1 MKQKRGSRMNQEIKV
16 IEGGITA
23 AQGFEAAGVE
33 AGVKYKNRKD
43 MALIYSQ
50 VPCLAAGTFTTN
62 VVKAAPVIWDKQIVE
77 TSEYVQAVVVNSGIA
92 NACTGSQGMDACRAE
107 AAAAAKLLQIPETSV
122 LIGSTGVIGMQ
133 MPVDRLTSGIEKLVA
148 AKADTQEAG
157 LEAAK
162 AIMTTDTVHK
172 QIAVEFEV
180 GGKKAV
186 MGAMCK
192 GSGMIHPNMCT
203 MLGYITT
210 DVKISKALLQKALSA
225 AVVDSFNMISVDGD
239 TSTNDTLLIL
249 ANGLAGNA
257 EICEEGEDYKVF
269 CSALEYVTVYL
280 ARKMA
285 GDGEGATCLF
295 ETKVVNAASKQDA
308 RILAK
313 SVICSSLSKAA
324 IFGHDCNFGRF
335 LCALGYSG
343 VQFDPDRVDLFFE
356 GNGKRI
362 QVFGEGR
369 PMDYSEEEAT
379 QLLSAPEV
387 TVYVDMHSG
396 DGEATAWGCDLSYDY
411 VKINADYRS

>member
-1 MKQKRGSRMNQEIKV
+1 MKQ

-23 AQGFEAAGVE
+23 AKGFEAAGVE
-33 AGVKYKNRKD
+33 AGVKYQNRKD
-43 MALIYSQ
+43 MALVYSQ
-50 VPCLAAGTFTTN
+50 APCVVAGTFTTN
-62 VVKAAPVIWDKQIVE
+62 VVKAAPVMWDKKIVE
-77 TSEYVQAVVVNSGIA
+77 ESPFAQAVVVNSGIA
-92 NACTGSQGMDACRAE
+92 NACTGKQGMDACEAE
-107 AAAAAKLLQIPETSV
+107 AKCAAKLLNIPDSAV

-133 MPVDRLTSGIEKLVA
+133 MPVDRLTAGIEKLVA
-148 AKADTQEAG
+148 AKAATLDAG

-172 QIAVEFEV
+172 QIAVVFEV

-210 DVKISKALLQKALSA
+210 DAKISKEMLKKAVSA

-239 TSTNDTLLIL
+239 TSTNDTLLVM
-249 ANGLAGNA
+249 ANGLAENA
-257 EICEEGEDYKVF
+257 EINAENEDYKAF
-269 CSALEYVTVYL
+269 YEALEFVTKYL
-280 ARKMA
+280 AKKMA

-295 ETKVVNAASKQDA
+295 ETKVVNAKSKEDA

-313 SVICSSLSKAA
+313 SVICSS
-324 IFGHDCNFGRF
+324 GHDCNFGRF

-343 VQFDPDRVDLFFE
+343 VDFDPDKVDLFFE
-356 GNGKRI
+356 GDGNRI
-362 QVFGEGR
+362 QVFGDGAPKE
-369 PMDYSEEEAT
+369 YSEEEAT
-379 QLLSAPEV
+379 KVLSAPEV
-387 TVYVDMHSG
+387 TVYVDMHAGNS
-396 DGEATAWGCDLSYDY
+396 EACAWGCDLSYDY

>member
-1 MKQKRGSRMNQEIKV
+1 MKQ

-23 AQGFEAAGVE
+23 AKGFEAAGVE

-43 MALIYSQ
+43 MAMIYSAA
-50 VPCLAAGTFTTN
+50 PCKAAGTFTTN
-62 VVKAAPVIWDKQIVE
+62 VVKAAPVLWDKKIVE
-77 TSEYVQAVVVNSGIA
+77 DSPFAQAVIVNSGIA
-92 NACTGSQGMDACRAE
+92 NACTGKLGMDACEAE
-107 AAAAAKLLQIPETSV
+107 ASCAAKLLNIPKEAV

-133 MPVDRLTSGIEKLVA
+133 MPVDKLCAGIEKLAA
-148 AKADTQEAG
+148 AKAGTPEAG

-172 QIAVEFEV
+172 QVAVEFEV
-180 GGKKAV
+180 GGKRAV

-210 DVKISKALLQKALSA
+210 DVNISKELLQKALSA
-225 AVVDSFNMISVDGD
+225 AVEDSFNMISVDGD
-239 TSTNDTLLIL
+239 TSTNDTLLVL
-249 ANGLAGNA
+249 ANGLAGNE
-257 EICEEGEDYKVF
+257 EIREEGADYEAF
-269 CSALEYVTVYL
+269 YEALEFVTKYL

-295 ETKVVNAASKQDA
+295 ETTVVNAATRQEA

-313 SVICSSLSKAA
+313 SVICSSLCKAA

-343 VQFDPDRVDLFFE
+343 VKFDPDRVDLFFE
-356 GNGKRI
+356 GSGSRI
-362 QVFGEGR
+362 QVYGDGAPKE
-369 PMDYSEEEAT
+369 YSEEEAT
-379 QLLSAPEV
+379 KLLSAPEV

-396 DGEATAWGCDLSYDY
+396 SETATAWGCDLSYDY

>member
-1 MKQKRGSRMNQEIKV
+1 MKQ

-23 AQGFEAAGVE
+23 AKGFEAAGVE
-33 AGVKYKNRKD
+33 AGVKYQNRKD
-43 MALIYSQ
+43 MALVYSQ
-50 VPCLAAGTFTTN
+50 VPCVVAGTFTTN
-62 VVKAAPVIWDKQIVE
+62 VVKAAPVMWDKKIVE
-77 TSEYVQAVVVNSGIA
+77 ESPFAQAVVVNSGIA
-92 NACTGSQGMDACRAE
+92 NACTGKQGMDACEAE
-107 AAAAAKLLQIPETSV
+107 AKCASKLLNIPESAV

-133 MPVDRLTSGIEKLVA
+133 MPVDRLTAGIEKLIEKKA
-148 AKADTQEAG
+148 ATLDAG

-162 AIMTTDTVHK
+162 AIMTTDTIHK

-180 GGKKAV
+180 AGKKAI

-210 DVKISKALLQKALSA
+210 DVKISKALLKKAVSA

-239 TSTNDTLLIL
+239 TSTNDTLLVL
-249 ANGLAGNA
+249 ANGLAENP
-257 EICEEGEDYKVF
+257 EINTENEDYKAF
-269 CSALEYVTVYL
+269 YEALEFVTTYL
-280 ARKMA
+280 AKKMA

-295 ETKVVNAASKQDA
+295 ETKVVNAKTKEEA

-343 VQFDPDRVDLFFE
+343 VDFDPDKVDLFFE
-356 GNGKRI
+356 GNGNRI
-362 QVFGEGR
+362 QVFGDGA
-369 PMDYSEEEAT
+369 PKDYSEEEAT
-379 QLLSAPEV
+379 KVLSAPEV
-387 TVYVDMHSG
+387 TVYVDMHAGSA
-396 DGEATAWGCDLSYDY
+396 EATAWGCDLSYDY

>member
-1 MKQKRGSRMNQEIKV
+1 MKE

-23 AQGFEAAGVE
+23 AKGFEAAGVE

-43 MALIYSQ
+43 MAMVYS
-50 VPCLAAGTFTTN
+50 VAPCKVAGTFTSN
-62 VVKAAPVIWDKQIVE
+62 VVKAAPVKWDMQLVKE
-77 TSEYVQAVVVNSGIA
+77 SPFVQAIVVNSGIA
-92 NACTGSQGMDACRAE
+92 NACTGKQGMDACEAE
-107 AAAAAKLLQIPETSV
+107 AACAGKLLGIPKEAV

-133 MPVDRLTSGIEKLVA
+133 MPIDRLEAGIEKLVA
-148 AKADTQEAG
+148 AKAGTLEAG

-162 AIMTTDTVHK
+162 AIMTTDTVYK

-203 MLGYITT
+203 MLGYVTT
-210 DVKISKALLQKALSA
+210 DVAISKELLQKAVSA

-239 TSTNDTLLIL
+239 TSTNDTLLVL
-249 ANGLAGNA
+249 ANGLADNA
-257 EICEEGEDYKVF
+257 QITSEGADYQAFCE
-269 CSALEYVTVYL
+269 ALDYVTRYL

-295 ETKVVNAASKQDA
+295 ETKVVNADTKQNA

-343 VQFDPDRVDLFFE
+343 VQFDPDHVDLFFE
-356 GNGKRI
+356 GNGMRI
-362 QVFGEGR
+362 QVFGEGS
-369 PMDYSEEEAT
+369 PLNYSEEEAT
-379 QLLSAPEV
+379 KLLSAPEV
-387 TVYVDMHSG
+387 TVYVDMHMGTES
-396 DGEATAWGCDLSYDY
+396 ATAWGCDLSYDY